1 MKKTLYPLFILLLL
15 CSLYNPCTAAKGDL
29 KFKKTTDNSGSAVL
43 LEMRLYRIYSNKS
56 VAVDGTITQ
65 YGDEYS
71 DKIDRYDARKMSI
84 PGENISLFRH
94 DTDLVVERRQ
104 TIQSADTIFFRMW
117 NMQQTNYT
125 MEIVPTNLNNGLTA
139 YLIDNYL
146 HTSQPLSLSDT
157 TRIPFTVNSDVASSD
172 PFRFKITFSAF
183 KKLTAL
189 PFSYVSLGAVN
200 QYNHVLIDWQT
211 VNETNVEN
219 YQIERS
225 ADHVNYQPVAT
236 VNAENLTSNT
246 YHWTDKNPL
255 TESGFYRVRSVEM
268 NGTSNYSDVVKVV
281 SSKVVPGVSVYPNPV
296 IGNTVNLK
304 LSNQQPG
311 IYKVLVY
318 NSFGAVVLSHEFNC
332 SAANAIVKLPV
343 DKTIS
348 KGVYYLEIMNPFGKK
363 QLMNIVF

>member
-1 MKKTLYPLFILLLL
+1 
-15 CSLYNPCTAAKGDL
+15 
-29 KFKKTTDNSGSAVL
+29 
-43 LEMRLYRIYSNKS
+43 
-56 VAVDGTITQ
+56 VDGTLTQ
-65 YGDEYS
+65 YGDAYS
-71 DKIDRYDARKMSI
+71 NKIDGYDARKMTS
-84 PGENISLFRH
+84 GHENISLFRN
-94 DTDLVVERRQ
+94 DTDLVIERRQ
-104 TIQSADTIFFRMW
+104 TIHIADTIFFRMW
-117 NMQQTNYT
+117 NMQQTTYR
-125 MEIVPTNLNNGLTA
+125 MEIVPTNLNNGLSA

-146 HTSQPLSLSDT
+146 HTTTALDLSDT
-157 TRIPFTVNSDVASSD
+157 TKVTFMVNNEAASSAQM
-172 PFRFKITFSAF
+172 RFKIIFSTF

-225 ADHVNYQPVAT
+225 ADQVNYQPVAT

-255 TESGFYRVRSVEM
+255 TESSFYRVRSVEV
-268 NGTSNYSDVVKVV
+268 NGTSKYSDVVKVV
-281 SSKVVPGVSVYPNPV
+281 SSKATPGISVYPNPV

-318 NSFGAVVLSHEFNC
+318 NSFGAVVLTHEFNC
-332 SAANAIVKLPV
+332 SAPNANVKLPV

-348 KGVYYLEIMNPFGKK
+348 KGVYYLEIVNPSGQK